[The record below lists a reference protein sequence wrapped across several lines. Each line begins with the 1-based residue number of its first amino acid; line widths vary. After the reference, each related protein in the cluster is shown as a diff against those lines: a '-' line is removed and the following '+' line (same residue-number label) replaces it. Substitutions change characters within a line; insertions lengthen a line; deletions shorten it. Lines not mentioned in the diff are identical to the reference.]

1 MIDGDR
7 RQMSG
12 GQLHRVMKA
21 GRAVWLD
28 ITRNHRAEGEL
39 AGERTYSARTQE
51 CVKSCQ
57 ERSTNYLTGPTSLE
71 MCEIMPRKIYKLLD
85 RSDVVRDV
93 EISHTP
99 AIPPR
104 SPARLTAVTAITSPS
119 ARMLAVKRR

>member
-71 MCEIMPRKIYKLLD
+71 MLKSITHTTPGRG
-85 RSDVVRDV
+85 VVGV
-93 EISHTP
+93 
-99 AIPPR
+99 
-104 SPARLTAVTAITSPS
+104 
-119 ARMLAVKRR
+119 RRGYANGECLWA

>member
-1 MIDGDR
+1 
-7 RQMSG
+7 MSG

-71 MCEIMPRKIYKLLD
+71 MLKY
-85 RSDVVRDV
+85 
-93 EISHTP
+93 
-99 AIPPR
+99 
-104 SPARLTAVTAITSPS
+104 
-119 ARMLAVKRR
+119 RRYTNYERNELVL